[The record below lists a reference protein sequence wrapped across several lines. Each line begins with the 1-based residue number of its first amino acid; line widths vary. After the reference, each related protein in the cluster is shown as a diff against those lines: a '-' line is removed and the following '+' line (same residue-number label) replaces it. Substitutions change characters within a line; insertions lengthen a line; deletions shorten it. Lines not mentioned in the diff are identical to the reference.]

1 MKLGQ
6 TLVCCMANISNM
18 FELNTGDWKLVPGP
32 FPKAGKKLFGTE
44 NRNLKPH
51 FLVLIF
57 L

>member
-1 MKLGQ
+1 M
-6 TLVCCMANISNM
+6 TNISNM

-32 FPKAGKKLFGTE
+32 FPKAGNKLFGTE

>member
-1 MKLGQ
+1 M
-6 TLVCCMANISNM
+6 TNISNM
-18 FELNTGDWKLVPGP
+18 FELNTGDWKLV
-32 FPKAGKKLFGTE
+32 PKAGKKLFGTE